1 MMAIQAL
8 VTAITLTLV
17 MISVRLSIELEALDQ
32 D

>member
-1 MMAIQAL
+1 MMAIHAL

-17 MISVRLSIELEALDQ
+17 MVSVRLSIELEALDQ

>member
-1 MMAIQAL
+1 MMAIHAL